1 MDIGQILGNLGFDWR
16 VALANLANFLVIV
29 WVLKRFAF
37 KPIEKIIKERKSKI
51 EKGVEDAERA
61 SSELQM
67 AEQTSQKIAMEARS
81 QANRIIA
88 EAQKQSEKI
97 ISESRAAQ
105 EEQAKQIMA
114 DADKSIQQEKQKM
127 LGDLKKELSGLV
139 IDTTRKFLKENMTKE
154 KQEEIIKR
162 LIK

>member
-29 WVLKRFAF
+29 WILKRFAF

-51 EKGVEDAERA
+51 EKGVQDAEKA

-67 AEQTSQKIAMEARS
+67 AKQTSENTVMESRS
-81 QANRIIA
+81 QANKIIA

-97 ISESRAAQ
+97 ISESKITQ
-105 EEQAKQIMA
+105 EEQAKQIMS
-114 DADKSIQQEKQKM
+114 DTDKSIQQEKQKM
-127 LGDLKKELSGLV
+127 MGDLKNELADLV
-139 IDTTRKFLKENMTKE
+139 IATTKKFLKEDMTKE
-154 KQEEIIKR
+154 KQEEIIKK

>member
-29 WVLKRFAF
+29 WILKRFAF

-51 EKGVEDAERA
+51 EKGVEDAEKA

-67 AEQTSQKIAMEARS
+67 AEQTSQKTVTEARS
-81 QANRIIA
+81 QANKIIA

-97 ISESRAAQ
+97 ISESKITQ
-105 EEQAKQIMA
+105 EEQAKQIMT
-114 DADKSIQQEKQKM
+114 DTDKSILQKKQKM
-127 LGDLKKELSGLV
+127 MGDLKNELADLV
-139 IDTTRKFLKENMTKE
+139 VATTKKFLKEDMTKE
-154 KQEEIIKR
+154 KQEEIIKK